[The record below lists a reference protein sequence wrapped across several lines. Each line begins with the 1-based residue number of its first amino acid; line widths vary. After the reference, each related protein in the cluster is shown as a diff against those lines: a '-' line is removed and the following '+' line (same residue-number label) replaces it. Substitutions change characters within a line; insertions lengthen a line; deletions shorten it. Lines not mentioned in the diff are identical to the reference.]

1 MHFDRGNIDEQID
14 IEDVL
19 IDTGTSSHI
28 AVWPVLEGVHQS
40 IDVFLEKKKYNNGS
54 YLKYCCVSLSE
65 DTNESEKT

>member
-14 IEDVL
+14 NEEVL
-19 IDTGTSSHI
+19 IDSGTNSHI

-54 YLKYCCVSLSE
+54 CL
-65 DTNESEKT
+65 